1 MSRSRRALLGLTTCV
16 VLLLAGPAPAPADE
30 TGTETGTETS
40 TEAFTVTDA
49 VLRWGVS
56 DESNNNAFAPGT
68 FNFPSAGKA
77 PDPGR
82 GGQVIDDRGRWP
94 GTGALAWRAASGD
107 VRIEKLTSSGP
118 VPATVAG
125 LRTGPDGQPLGGP
138 TVEIFSNHQVVLAG
152 GTGQVDP
159 ASGTATI
166 RWKGSFTL
174 FYYSGMSFFSITDP
188 VLEVTPTGA
197 RITAV
202 GSGFASSMV
211 DPTRWSPVPPSP
223 VTLVELDGVGVEQLA
238 AAQGFTAP
246 TRYLGV
252 RYDAPAGATAQVRTG
267 SSWGAAPR
275 SLLGFLEKV
284 GMASYWYS
292 SGGSGDRFKPT
303 KPVTISWD
311 ARTPIEPETP
321 PPSPETPPAS
331 PQNPPGEAPPPQSP
345 QSPTLPGA
353 VQPPGPS
360 LPALPA
366 AQPPDSAPSLADAA
380 VTAPASYQPPVAYA
394 VTSASA
400 TRDRADGPDRG
411 WEWVLGFLLLLGA
424 GGISAW
430 TPLMNR
436 LRGNR

>member
-1 MSRSRRALLGLTTCV
+1 MGLHRALLGLATCV
-16 VLLLAGPAPAPADE
+16 VLLLAGPAPAPA
-30 TGTETGTETS
+30 TETGTETS
-40 TEAFTVTDA
+40 TEAFAVTDA
-49 VLRWGVS
+49 VLRWGLN

-82 GGQVIDDRGRWP
+82 GGQVIDERGRWP
-94 GTGALAWRAASGD
+94 TTGATAWRAASGD
-107 VRIEKLTSSGP
+107 VRIEKLTSTGP

-138 TVEIFSNHQVVLAG
+138 TVEIFSNHQVVIAG

-188 VLEVTPTGA
+188 VLVVTPTGA
-197 RITAV
+197 RLTAV
-202 GSGFASSMV
+202 GSGFASSME
-211 DPTRWSPVPPSP
+211 DPTRWSPVAPSP
-223 VTLVELDGVGVEQLA
+223 VTLADLEGVGVEQLA
-238 AAQGFTAP
+238 TAKGFTAP

-252 RYDAPAGATAQVRTG
+252 RYDAPAGATAQVRSG

-275 SLLGFLEKV
+275 SLLEFLEKV

-311 ARTPIEPETP
+311 ARSPIDPETP
-321 PPSPETPPAS
+321 PPSPGTPPAQ
-331 PQNPPGEAPPPQSP
+331 PQNPSGEVPPDPP
-345 QSPTLPGA
+345 
-353 VQPPGPS
+353 VQPPPLPDGAQPAGPP
-360 LPALPA
+360 LPAQPA

-380 VTAPASYQPPVAYA
+380 VPAPASYQPPVAYA
-394 VTSASA
+394 VTSTSA
-400 TRDRADGPDRG
+400 AGDRASGPDRG